1 MRKLLYVFCVITLI
15 TLILAPGT
23 IEAKKGNPHSF
34 PSIAKEEFVLG
45 GIKIGDDINIVKR
58 IYGEPSRT
66 YNEYMPSEDS
76 YFTVYCYGDSLKI
89 YAYNTMNYPRKVFRV
104 ITTANNGIV
113 APSGIPVGETCE
125 AVLAYYGYDNVF
137 ESVNDCTY
145 ISDING
151 EYFVRHKQET
161 VLVYGIKN
169 GKIVEIC
176 LSQYV
181 G

>member
-1 MRKLLYVFCVITLI
+1 MRKFLYVFCVITLI
-15 TLILAPGT
+15 IFILAPGT
-23 IEAKKGNPHSF
+23 IEAKKFKTHYY

-45 GIKIGDDINIVKR
+45 GIKIDDNIDIVKKV
-58 IYGEPSRT
+58 YGEPSRT

-76 YFTVYCYGDSLKI
+76 YFTIYCYGDSLKV
-89 YAYNTMNYPRKVFRV
+89 YAYNAMNFPHKVFRV

-125 AVLAYYGYDNVF
+125 AVLAYYGYDNVAEF
-137 ESVNDCTY
+137 VNNYTS

-151 EYFVRHKQET
+151 QYHVRHEQET
-161 VLVYGIKN
+161 VLVYTIKN
-169 GKIVEIC
+169 GKIAEIC